1 MSRVLVVANETLCA
15 DELQRVAR
23 TRGEAGASIRFVV
36 PLRIPM
42 YADLGGLSMYGCVA
56 LEPGDAD
63 AIERDAWSRLDD
75 AVRLLHGD
83 GVQASGRVTCTDAL
97 SAVERELAESPADEI
112 IVSLKAR
119 AISRWLG
126 IDLAT
131 RLARRFPDVRVITVE
146 NRPVAAAAR

>member
-1 MSRVLVVANETLCA
+1 MGRVLVVANETLCA
-15 DELQRVAR
+15 DELQQAAR
-23 TRGEAGASIRFVV
+23 SRGEAGAAIRFVV

-75 AVRLLHGD
+75 AVRRLHGD
-83 GVQASGRVTCTDAL
+83 GVRASGRVTCTDAL
-97 SAVERELAESPADEI
+97 SAVERELAEAPADEI

-126 IDLAT
+126 LDLAT
-131 RLARRFPDVRVITVE
+131 RLARRFPEVRIRTVE
-146 NRPVAAAAR
+146 NRQPVAAAH